1 MDESSE
7 SPAWNTGAPTSADRS
22 VDLAWLS
29 LPPDHRS
36 LLEEVGAA
44 RWQVVNGPLGSIAD
58 QMLTSA
64 GLLGLTP
71 STRASLERALGT
83 WIPALGTLLINA
95 THPSLTRLD
104 SVAYKTFVAHIA
116 WHEWGH
122 ALSLARCSHEDVAAG
137 GRLLERAPAGIREN
151 IRSAGYRSKDYTH
164 EIVAETYA
172 LMMARLVRG
181 HRDKPIWLH
190 DEIYNLL
197 TRATGWNG

>member
-1 MDESSE
+1 
-7 SPAWNTGAPTSADRS
+7 

-44 RWQVVNGPLGSIAD
+44 RWRIVDEPLGSLAD
-58 QMLTSA
+58 QMLISA
-64 GLLGLTP
+64 GLRGLTP
-71 STRASLERALGT
+71 SKRAGLERALGT
-83 WIPALGTLLINA
+83 WIPELGTLLINA
-95 THPSLTRLD
+95 AHPTLIRLD
-104 SVAYKTFVAHIA
+104 SMAYETFVAHIA

-137 GRLLERAPAGIREN
+137 GRLLEQAPVGIRKN

-181 HRDKPIWLH
+181 YRDKPIWLH

-197 TRATGWNG
+197 TRVTGWDS

>member
-1 MDESSE
+1 MDESSK
-7 SPAWNTGAPTSADRS
+7 SPAGNTGASASADRI
-22 VDLAWLS
+22 VGFAWLS

-44 RWQVVNGPLGSIAD
+44 RWRVVHGPLGSLAD
-58 QMLTSA
+58 QMLRSA
-64 GLLGLTP
+64 GLEGLTL

-83 WIPALGTLLINA
+83 WIPELGTILINA
-95 THPSLTRLD
+95 AHPTLTGLD
-104 SVAYKTFVAHIA
+104 SVTYETFVAQIC

-137 GRLLERAPAGIREN
+137 GRLLEQAPPGIREN
-151 IRSAGYRSKDYTH
+151 IRNAGYRSKDYTH

-181 HRDKPIWLH
+181 YRDKPIWLH

-197 TRATGWNG
+197 TRVTDWNS

>member
-1 MDESSE
+1 MDENSE
-7 SPAWNTGAPTSADRS
+7 SPAGNIGAPTSADRS

-44 RWQVVNGPLGSIAD
+44 QWQVVNGPLGSIAD
-58 QMLTSA
+58 QMLRSA
-64 GLLGLTP
+64 GLPGLTP

-83 WIPALGTLLINA
+83 WIPELGTLLINA

-104 SVAYKTFVAHIA
+104 SVAYETFVAHIA

-137 GRLLERAPAGIREN
+137 GKLLELAPAGVREN

-181 HRDKPIWLH
+181 YRDKPIWLH